1 MTIIASIFL
10 IVSLA
15 ALGLA
20 AGWAIFGPGRYT
32 LVERFL
38 YAPVYAL
45 SRILWR
51 VELEWIEADPNA
63 NAFDGDTAPQGAANT
78 APQGAANTAP
88 QGAANTAPQGA
99 ANTSPQGAANTAPQG
114 AANTAPQ
121 GAANTAP
128 QGIKTRDRNRLLAD
142 RMQSGAVL
150 VANHCCSLDPFFIQL
165 IAGTRVHWMV
175 AGEYF
180 KTPVV
185 GSLLRAFQAIPT
197 NRGGVDTAST
207 KRAIALAKQ
216 GKFVGMFPE
225 GRINRTCSPLLS
237 IRPGAALV
245 ALRAGVPM
253 IPIWIEGAPVGPSIF
268 SALFMPA
275 KVRVIVGI
283 PDDWGLQFSKA
294 NATKL
299 DAAADGEPANL
310 QREQGDR
317 SISNQWI
324 HRVMLSSLRN
334 SGRTEEAIAL
344 AGKKWLEE

>member
-78 APQGAANTAP
+78 
-88 QGAANTAPQGA
+88 
-99 ANTSPQGAANTAPQG
+99 SPQGAANTAPQG
-114 AANTAPQ
+114 V
-121 GAANTAP
+121 
-128 QGIKTRDRNRLLAD
+128 KTRDRNRLLAD

>member
-1 MTIIASIFL
+1 MTTTALIFL
-10 IVSLA
+10 IALLA
-15 ALGLA
+15 AL
-20 AGWAIFGPGRYT
+20 AGAVAWTLLGPGRYT
-32 LVERFL
+32 FVERLL

-51 VELEWIEADPNA
+51 VELEWIESDSNPRIIE
-63 NAFDGDTAPQGAANT
+63 GDCVSSLVT
-78 APQGAANTAP
+78 
-88 QGAANTAPQGA
+88 
-99 ANTSPQGAANTAPQG
+99 
-114 AANTAPQ
+114 
-121 GAANTAP
+121 
-128 QGIKTRDRNRLLAD
+128 TRDRQVTTRDRHRLLAD
-142 RMQSGAVL
+142 RIQSGAVL
-150 VANHCCSLDPFFIQL
+150 VANHRCSVDPFFIQL

-180 KTPVV
+180 KTPLV
-185 GSLLRAFQAIPT
+185 GNLLRAFRAIPT

-225 GRINRTCSPLLS
+225 GRINRTPSPLLS

-245 ALRAGVPM
+245 AVRAGVPM

-275 KVRVIVGI
+275 KVRVIVGL
-283 PDDWGLQFSKA
+283 PDEWGLQFSKENTTRLETTA
-294 NATKL
+294 N
-299 DAAADGEPANL
+299 GEPVNEE
-310 QREQGDR
+310 REKRDR

-324 HRVMLSSLRN
+324 HRVMLSALRN
-334 SGRTEEAIAL
+334 SGRTDEAIAL

>member
-1 MTIIASIFL
+1 MTSTALIFL
-10 IVSLA
+10 ITSLA
-15 ALGLA
+15 TLALA
-20 AGWAIFGPGRYT
+20 AGWSMFGPGRYT
-32 LVERFL
+32 LVERLL

-51 VELEWIEADPNA
+51 VELEWIESDPTA
-63 NAFDGDTAPQGAANT
+63 SAFCGDTAPQGAANTAPQGTANT

-88 QGAANTAPQGA
+88 QGAA
-99 ANTSPQGAANTAPQG
+99 
-114 AANTAPQ
+114 
-121 GAANTAP
+121 
-128 QGIKTRDRNRLLAD
+128 IRDRNRLLSD

-150 VANHCCSLDPFFIQL
+150 VANHRCSLDPFFIQL

-180 KTPVV
+180 KTPLV

-207 KRAIALAKQ
+207 KRSIALAKQ

-225 GRINRTCSPLLS
+225 GRINRTASPLLS

-268 SALFMPA
+268 SAFFMPA

-283 PDDWGLQFSKA
+283 PDAWGLQFSKV

-299 DAAADGEPANL
+299 DANAPGETNVERETSADGEPANL
-310 QREQGDR
+310 QREQRDR
-317 SISNQWI
+317 SISDQWI
-324 HRVMLSSLRN
+324 HRVMLASLRN
-334 SGRTEEAIAL
+334 SGRTDEAIAL